1 MQRKRGLVLAALL
14 AGLTPLATAAPARPG
29 RPDSGVVAAQAQ
41 TPAQASK
48 TLYVR
53 CGRLVYD
60 TEKPPRVNVDLVITG
75 DKITAIGSDL
85 PVPAGAEQVDLSKDT
100 VLPGF
105 LDAHIHLFTGTELGV
120 AGPTPSAPLAALR
133 AQKDM
138 AYALSLGI
146 VAVRVVGS
154 ADFID
159 VALGNAIDQGA
170 IPGPHVVPAG
180 HAISIP
186 AGHGDHFTFPESI
199 PLEQYY
205 TPLNGFINSPADAER
220 AVHLQIKYGAKVIKV
235 LASGGVGSPLD
246 SPSAEQVSQEE
257 LNVIC
262 EEAHM
267 DGIKVAAHAENIR
280 SILAALHAGVDSIE
294 HGSQLNQEAI
304 DYFKSHPGVYLDPTL
319 YVVENILQNGQR
331 LHMADYVLRKARA
344 LSVLHFAS
352 FTMALQA
359 GVAMA
364 AGSDQSYRP
373 GTGTVLDEMIALVG
387 HGMTAEQAL
396 TAATK
401 HNAAL
406 LGLDQLGMIAVGKE
420 ASLVAVAGNPLADI
434 HAVKSTRAVIF
445 EGRVVPL
452 ATLKA
457 SFAP

>member
-1 MQRKRGLVLAALL
+1 MNRYRGLIVPVLLVSLMPLAA
-14 AGLTPLATAAPARPG
+14 AAQVRPAPAG
-29 RPDSGVVAAQAQ
+29 
-41 TPAQASK
+41 PAPK

-60 TEKPPRVNVDLVITG
+60 AERPPAVNADIVITG
-75 DKITAIGSDL
+75 DKITAVGRDL
-85 PVPAGAEQVDLSKDT
+85 PVPEGAQQVDLSQDT

-105 LDAHIHLFTGTELGV
+105 LDAHIHLFAGTELGV
-120 AGPTPSAPLAALR
+120 EGPTPSAPLAALR

-159 VALGNAIDQGA
+159 VALENAIDQGT

-186 AGHGDHFTFPESI
+186 AGHGDHFTFPDTIPMES
-199 PLEQYY
+199 YY
-205 TPLNGFINSPADAER
+205 TPLNGFINSPADAEK

-267 DGIKVAAHAENIR
+267 DNLKVAAHAENIR
-280 SILAALHAGVDSIE
+280 SIMAALHAGVDSIE
-294 HGSQLNQEAI
+294 HGSQLDEEAI
-304 DYFKSHPGVYLDPTL
+304 EFFKSHPGVYLDPTL
-319 YVVENILQNGQR
+319 YVVENILQNGER
-331 LHMADYVLRKARA
+331 LHMAGYVLRKARA

-359 GVAMA
+359 GVTMA

-373 GTGTVLDEMIALVG
+373 GTGTVLDEMITLVE
-387 HGMTAEQAL
+387 HGMSPQQAL

-406 LGLDQLGMIAVGKE
+406 LGLDGLGTVAVGKE
-420 ASLVAVAGNPLADI
+420 ASLVAVSGDPLRDI
-434 HAVKSTRAVIF
+434 HAVKNTRAVIF
-445 EGRVVPL
+445 EGKVVPL
-452 ATLKA
+452 GSLKA
-457 SFAP
+457 SFGQ